1 MDDQLSY
8 YDLLGVLP
16 GASADDIRRACDAK
30 LAVLAPDMIAGAST
44 RVIVATDRARAWL
57 EEARETLTDPTA
69 RQRYDIEVGI
79 VRPGTGLARPDPVPS
94 DGGWTPGWGSQVADL
109 SSGLAAALALVA
121 GALAPRRRLAR
132 RVIVP
137 DARSLFVTAARRL
150 MRLRGLHIDVVQ
162 LTQHP
167 MPVEGVVVEQSPPAG
182 EVVRRTSTVTFQVW
196 HPAARQPP
204 KSTFRRFP

>member
-30 LAVLAPDMIAGAST
+30 LAVLAPGMIAGAST
-44 RVIVATDRARAWL
+44 RVIVAIDRARAWL
-57 EEARETLTDPTA
+57 EEARETLTDRAA

-79 VRPGTGLARPDPVPS
+79 VRPGTGLARARPLSAAERDPPAS
-94 DGGWTPGWGSQVADL
+94 ALGGRHSAIN
-109 SSGLAAALALVA
+109 AALAFA
-121 GALAPRRRLAR
+121 ADALAPRRRLTR

-137 DARSLFVTAARRL
+137 DARSLFVTPARRL
-150 MRLRGLHIDVVQ
+150 MRLRGLHIEVVQ
-162 LTQHP
+162 LTRHP
-167 MPVEGVVVEQSPPAG
+167 MPVEGVVVAQSPPTG
-182 EVVRRTSTVTFQVW
+182 EVVRRASTVTVQVW

-204 KSTFRRFP
+204 KSTYQRFS